1 MYFPMAFLRDMV
13 PIQCDQMMELKEAQF
28 CGKFAQFGPTVPISQ
43 HRD

>member
-28 CGKFAQFGPTVPISQ
+28 CGKFDQKVSTAIFT
-43 HRD
+43 